1 MMSTIEKVENHAP
14 IPPQIPHQ
22 LFQHAR
28 AALGQAN
35 PLIAALCYPHCPQ
48 IARLYLDGVQP
59 AKVYDPIVHGLTDY
73 LTGKKIGQVMDE
85 YDD

>member
-1 MMSTIEKVENHAP
+1 MSTIEKVENHSP
-14 IPPQIPHQ
+14 IAPQIPHQ
-22 LFQHAR
+22 LFQLAR
-28 AALGQAN
+28 ATLGQAN